1 VINTLLNCIIN
12 KTRNLV
18 CWNRKFAIGLLVEPR
33 YGVSLGM
40 IFGNFVEGSNNG
52 AGASVEGLLIMK
64 QMFYSQ
70 FIYIP

>member
-1 VINTLLNCIIN
+1 
-12 KTRNLV
+12 
-18 CWNRKFAIGLLVEPR
+18 
-33 YGVSLGM
+33 M